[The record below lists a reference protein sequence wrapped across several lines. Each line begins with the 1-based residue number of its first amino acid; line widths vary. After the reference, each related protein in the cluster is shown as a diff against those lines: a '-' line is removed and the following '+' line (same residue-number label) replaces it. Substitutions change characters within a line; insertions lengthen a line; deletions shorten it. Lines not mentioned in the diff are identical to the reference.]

1 MPGGKILLF
10 VLSCIL
16 TSPHFS
22 NGYDSH
28 VQWASKVI
36 FYTSQLG
43 SKGYSAQQVLGKPNK
58 CPDAGDSP
66 CAWAAA
72 HDGPEGGGEEHLKVG
87 YSKPM
92 HIRQVAIAENFNPG
106 AVQIVYAFDVEG
118 TRHVVY
124 RGDPHSA
131 GVASRVMN
139 VIFPITDYEVNAVEI
154 ILQCGLVDGW
164 NEIDAIGI
172 SESADSVVAEINI
185 APNMDPNPARE
196 NLGSAVNSP
205 YDEVLPVISPD
216 GKTLF
221 IDRKNHPD
229 NIGAHDNIWYSELQ
243 PDSTWST
250 ALNIGPPLNAGGSSF
265 VASITPD
272 GNTLLGGTD
281 RVQDTGQFFIWVSHK
296 QEEGWGAPEP
306 VHIRDFYDRSRY
318 IEFCLT
324 NDEKAIVL
332 ALDRDDGYGLKDI
345 YVSFANPNGTWT
357 TPKNLGPV
365 VNSAA
370 DEATPFM
377 AADGVTLYYAS
388 EGFSGF
394 GGMDMYFTRRLDS
407 TWEHWSEPQNLG
419 PGLNTPGW
427 DGYYTI
433 PASGDYAYFVS
444 SENSLGEDDI
454 FRVKLPE
461 SLRPKPV
468 VLISGRVL
476 DAKTQKPVR
485 ASIHYEILPSGQEVG
500 SASSSP
506 KKGDFEIV
514 LPAGKSYGFRAE
526 APGYASVS
534 QNLDLTKVY
543 TYKELQQDLLLV
555 PLEVGQTVRMN
566 NIVFDFGKATLQPQS
581 FAELDRVVELLKQNP
596 KMIIAVNGHT
606 DSIGTPEANKEL
618 STERATTVALYIE
631 SKGIQT
637 TRLRVQGFGDTK
649 PLVTNSTEDG
659 RKQNRRVE
667 FTILQ

>member
-1 MPGGKILLF
+1 M
-10 VLSCIL
+10 
-16 TSPHFS
+16 
-22 NGYDSH
+22 
-28 VQWASKVI
+28 
-36 FYTSQLG
+36 
-43 SKGYSAQQVLGKPNK
+43 
-58 CPDAGDSP
+58 
-66 CAWAAA
+66 
-72 HDGPEGGGEEHLKVG
+72 
-87 YSKPM
+87 
-92 HIRQVAIAENFNPG
+92 
-106 AVQIVYAFDVEG
+106 
-118 TRHVVY
+118 
-124 RGDPHSA
+124 
-131 GVASRVMN
+131 
-139 VIFPITDYEVNAVEI
+139 
-154 ILQCGLVDGW
+154 
-164 NEIDAIGI
+164 
-172 SESADSVVAEINI
+172 
-185 APNMDPNPARE
+185 
-196 NLGSAVNSP
+196 
-205 YDEVLPVISPD
+205 
-216 GKTLF
+216 
-221 IDRKNHPD
+221 
-229 NIGAHDNIWYSELQ
+229 
-243 PDSTWST
+243 
-250 ALNIGPPLNAGGSSF
+250 
-265 VASITPD
+265 
-272 GNTLLGGTD
+272 
-281 RVQDTGQFFIWVSHK
+281 
-296 QEEGWGAPEP
+296 
-306 VHIRDFYDRSRY
+306 
-318 IEFCLT
+318 
-324 NDEKAIVL
+324 
-332 ALDRDDGYGLKDI
+332 
-345 YVSFANPNGTWT
+345 
-357 TPKNLGPV
+357 
-365 VNSAA
+365 NSAA

-618 STERATTVALYIE
+618 STVALYIE